1 MRNENCAITSFG
13 WRKRNEYLHH
23 GKLTFKLFQKS
34 FLSLLQEN
42 LLLLNW
48 PVFVFKHVTLDNPDP
63 HDFTSRNYYG
73 ITKKCEIQR
82 SKCTFFSSQKS
93 AQNAIALSTIAA
105 LDKSKDIM
113 RMMHSIRMSIDI
125 LYFGPIFEEH

>member
-1 MRNENCAITSFG
+1 M
-13 WRKRNEYLHH
+13 H
-23 GKLTFKLFQKS
+23 
-34 FLSLLQEN
+34 
-42 LLLLNW
+42 
-48 PVFVFKHVTLDNPDP
+48 
-63 HDFTSRNYYG
+63 
-73 ITKKCEIQR
+73 
-82 SKCTFFSSQKS
+82 FFSYQKS